1 VDGDRGARGAVAD
14 AGGDVQCVRGAGGD
28 GRRIVTPEQQFAFWQ
43 ERLQREAEMAAAQA
57 RLELKQA
64 LIPIIACFTTA
75 ALGAL
80 YVWTL

>member
-1 VDGDRGARGAVAD
+1 
-14 AGGDVQCVRGAGGD
+14 
-28 GRRIVTPEQQFAFWQ
+28 VTPEQQFAFWQ